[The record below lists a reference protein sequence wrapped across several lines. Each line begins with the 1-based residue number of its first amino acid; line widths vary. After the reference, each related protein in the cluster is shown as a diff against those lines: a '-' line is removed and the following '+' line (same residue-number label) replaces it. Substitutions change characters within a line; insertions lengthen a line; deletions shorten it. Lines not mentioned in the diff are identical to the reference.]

1 MFNKW
6 SNEEMKHGFG
16 KSYLDLLIEYDSRK
30 QTYLS
35 KLEPQVRDVGH
46 WCGWKDKSTLQWV
59 IYQRGG
65 LNQGGRGQ
73 RSTFLIAEANESY
86 KTTSPLFYDTSIP
99 VFPVHAFV
107 SLPVSFY
114 SVLCSKWFPDLKK
127 KKKKSQ
133 YAILK
138 WKGGKLWVAKILQGC
153 PLYTDL
159 VSYNCNILYNE
170 NTQSNPENWFW

>member
-1 MFNKW
+1 
-6 SNEEMKHGFG
+6 MKHGFG

-127 KKKKSQ
+127 KKKKES
-133 YAILK
+133 IRNTKVERRKTVSCKNTTGMSLIH
-138 WKGGKLWVAKILQGC
+138 WLGFLQ
-153 PLYTDL
+153 L
-159 VSYNCNILYNE
+159 
-170 NTQSNPENWFW
+170 